1 MSTATSRSPARTRAK
16 KSLGQHFL
24 VDSSVVSKIA
34 DALEIADDDTFLEI
48 GAGRGILTTE
58 LAARACRVVAIE
70 LDDKLADELNARFA
84 GTNVEVVHGDA
95 LELDPEKVVG
105 KATYLLAGNLPYN
118 VAQPILRHYL
128 EAQRRPERM
137 VVMVQSEVA
146 DSIVAKPGQMSLLSV
161 AVQLY
166 GEPRLLFHVP
176 PSAFRPPPR
185 VRSAVVRIDVAGG
198 LRAGVDDTRA
208 FFDLVR
214 AGFSTRRKQLRNSL
228 ANGLGVDAVEAAAW
242 LSEAGIDATLRPQ
255 SLSLEQWA
263 TLYGAWASA
272 GRPGS
277 TL

>member
-1 MSTATSRSPARTRAK
+1 MSTATSRSSARTRAK

-24 VDSSVVSKIA
+24 IDSSVVAKIA

>member
-1 MSTATSRSPARTRAK
+1 MSTATSRSSARTRAK

-24 VDSSVVSKIA
+24 IDSSVVAKIA
-34 DALEIADDDTFLEI
+34 DALEIADDDTVLEI